1 MHQHQYLYTE
11 SNRSHTND
19 NLYIM
24 VIVLVSA
31 MFMKE
36 HHIISQLQEVLDYTI
51 LKTKDK
57 GLKDAIK
64 YGTS

>member
-1 MHQHQYLYTE
+1 
-11 SNRSHTND
+11 
-19 NLYIM
+19 M